1 LFRQHNGALGLG
13 LLARALERDVKA
25 NILSMPNLIT
35 LDNEEARIIVGQ
47 NVPFITGQFTT
58 PASGGTAGVNPFQ
71 TIERRDIGLSL
82 RVRPQISEGGTVK
95 MTIYQETSN
104 IQQSTTSGL
113 ITSKRSIDT
122 NVLVDDGQ
130 IIVLGGLIE
139 DTVNDS
145 VEKVPGLGSIPVIGY
160 LFRYQSR
167 RRGKTN
173 LMVFLRPTV
182 VRTDVHTVAVA
193 SDRYDY
199 IRGTQS
205 EIQPEPNALLP
216 RIETPALPPLKD
228 GKPVGGAMLRR
239 PDDPTALP
247 PANSP
252 PKAPSENFPV
262 EPPVIDLR

>member
-1 LFRQHNGALGLG
+1 MA
-13 LLARALERDVKA
+13 
-25 NILSMPNLIT
+25 
-35 LDNEEARIIVGQ
+35 
-47 NVPFITGQFTT
+47 
-58 PASGGTAGVNPFQ
+58 
-71 TIERRDIGLSL
+71 
-82 RVRPQISEGGTVK
+82 
-95 MTIYQETSN
+95 IYQETSN

-182 VRTDVHTVAVA
+182 IRTDTHAVAVA

-205 EIQPEPNALLP
+205 EIQPEPNALLR
-216 RIETPALPPLKD
+216 RIETPTLPPLKD
-228 GKPVGGAMLRR
+228 GKPVGGAILQRR
-239 PDDPTALP
+239 DEATAP
-247 PANSP
+247 PPVDSP
-252 PKAPSENFPV
+252 SRAPSESFPV